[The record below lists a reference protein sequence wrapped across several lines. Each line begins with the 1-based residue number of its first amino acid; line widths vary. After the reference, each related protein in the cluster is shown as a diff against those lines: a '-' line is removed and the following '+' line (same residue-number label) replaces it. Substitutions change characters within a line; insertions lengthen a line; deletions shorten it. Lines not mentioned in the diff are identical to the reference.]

1 MVDPWRGMNQSL
13 NTLAGVSDRATQQRQ
28 NALRNSQT
36 DRQIGNQEQQNAFS
50 RNMANQQNQ
59 RAGEQHNA
67 QMETMNI
74 QKDMQKLKDI
84 SNLVGGVTDQASLN
98 VAVSTAEQLY
108 GPKVSNMIPMKVY
121 GDDFKKFQKNA
132 VQQLDSL
139 WGKAKKE
146 YERLDVF
153 DSKTGLQTGSK
164 VVEKGQS
171 ATAAPGTSFSAPPTK
186 KESTTL
192 PYEKDKAKMIDD
204 TRGFYGTKI
213 RALVDENGFV
223 KDGPAGDPMRYQ
235 KQFNELSDQMQSDMA
250 AISDGFKPSWLKRK
264 VDKAKEPVRSEVMD
278 EMPNAAEHKGKTIKD
293 NETGKRYK
301 SDGKTWN
308 LIK

>member
-36 DRQIGNQEQQNAFS
+36 NRQIGNQEQQNALRNSQVDRQIGNQEQQNAFS
-50 RNMANQQNQ
+50 RNMENQQNQ

-108 GPKVSNMIPMKVY
+108 GPKVSNMIPTKVY

-171 ATAAPGTSFSAPPTK
+171 ATAAPGTSFSAPPK
-186 KESTTL
+186 
-192 PYEKDKAKMIDD
+192 
-204 TRGFYGTKI
+204 
-213 RALVDENGFV
+213 
-223 KDGPAGDPMRYQ
+223 
-235 KQFNELSDQMQSDMA
+235 
-250 AISDGFKPSWLKRK
+250 
-264 VDKAKEPVRSEVMD
+264 
-278 EMPNAAEHKGKTIKD
+278 
-293 NETGKRYK
+293 ETGKPKIGTTR
-301 SDGKTWN
+301 SFARGDKTVTEEYTDNGWVEKATGN
-308 LIK
+308 RFSPSTRENQGR